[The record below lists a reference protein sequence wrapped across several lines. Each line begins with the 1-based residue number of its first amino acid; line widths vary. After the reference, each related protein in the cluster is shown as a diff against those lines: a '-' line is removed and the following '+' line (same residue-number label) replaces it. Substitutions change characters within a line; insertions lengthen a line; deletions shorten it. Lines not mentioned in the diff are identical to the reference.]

1 MDYVKDGTLTIQ
13 ARTIEEVNSID
24 RVVVYADG
32 CEREFLL
39 RDVEWEWC
47 HDCKEYDQERHCCH
61 RWSNTIRKTVSDLEE
76 FYGKY
81 ITKTE
86 QTLII
91 DYLDTD
97 DIKTIIVLDDEG
109 FTRVFEER
117 RNDEPDIKRD

>member
-1 MDYVKDGTLTIQ
+1 MTDDTIKIQ
-13 ARTIEEVNSID
+13 MRTADEVRATK
-24 RVVVYADG
+24 RVILYKDG
-32 CEREFLL
+32 CEREFCHPIA
-39 RDVEWEWC
+39 EWEWC
-47 HDCKEYDQERHCCH
+47 RGCKERDEDNHCCH

>member
-1 MDYVKDGTLTIQ
+1 MTDDTIKIQ
-13 ARTIEEVNSID
+13 MRTADEVRATR
-24 RVVVYADG
+24 RVILYKDG
-32 CEREFLL
+32 CEREFYLPKA
-39 RDVEWEWC
+39 EWEWC
-47 HDCKEYDQERHCCH
+47 QGCKEHDQENHCCY

-91 DYLDTD
+91 DYIDTD

-117 RNDEPDIKRD
+117 RNDESNT

>member
-1 MDYVKDGTLTIQ
+1 MTDDTVKIQ
-13 ARTIEEVNSID
+13 MRTADDVRATK
-24 RVVVYADG
+24 RVILYKDG
-32 CEREFLL
+32 CEREFYQPKA
-39 RDVEWEWC
+39 EWDWC
-47 HDCKEYDQERHCCH
+47 RGCKEHDQENHCCH
-61 RWSNTIRKTVSDLEE
+61 RWSNTIRKTVAELEE
-76 FYGKY
+76 HYGKY

-117 RNDEPDIKRD
+117 RSDESNIERD